1 MMIILKKMCQQ
12 KNIGKTMPFISS
24 PENIKT
30 TTLKIYIMCNEI
42 NNN

>member
-12 KNIGKTMPFISS
+12 KNIGKTKTS

-30 TTLKIYIMCNEI
+30 TTLKSYIMCNEI